1 MQLVELITGTVVK
14 VNNES
19 LCIKGGWFEAIKRK
33 SRLIP
38 DDFCTLEF
46 CADLLRTKEH
56 PFLIDIGAN
65 VGVFTL
71 LCKSIPQL
79 KCCAFEPLVS
89 MIIILRDNIKL
100 NNIEKQV
107 VVFNYAVGDKLET
120 KILKTPLIKSWAGLS
135 TLGEPKRF
143 NHWFRASVKVITLD
157 TFLDVKNTIPSIIKI
172 DVEGNEL
179 AVLHGAKNLINTHK
193 PDIICE
199 CTNKN
204 TQQFE
209 YDCSEIINLLA
220 SWGYEHKQISND
232 DFYFNYMKKNDL

>member
-1 MQLVELITGTVVK
+1 MQLVELITGTGVRINDK
-14 VNNES
+14 S
-19 LCIKGGWFEAIKRK
+19 LGIKGGWFEAIKRK

-79 KCCAFEPLVS
+79 KCCAFEPLAS

-107 VVFNYAVGDKLET
+107 VVFDYAVGDKLET

-143 NHWFRASVKVITLD
+143 HHWFETLVKVTTLD
-157 TFLDVKNTIPSIIKI
+157 IFLNVIPSVIKI

-179 AVLHGAKNLINTHK
+179 AVLHGAKNLINIHK

-204 TQQFE
+204 TQQFK
-209 YDCSEIINLLA
+209 YDCSEIINLLI
-220 SWGYEHKQISND
+220 SWGYKYKQISND
-232 DFYFNYMKKNDL
+232 DFYFNYVRENEL